1 MRKRVLAGILA
12 VVMAGSIMTGCAGTK
27 KTENKSS
34 VYGENK
40 NKPTSEKVELT
51 IWAGKE
57 DRDYIKK
64 VSENFI
70 NEHKSEADITIKHTD
85 LVEGECRSNLLG
97 DVLKGADVYTTT
109 DGDISAIAAGGAAD
123 PIEDAETVKVENL
136 EAASNAVTV
145 NNTMYGYPITA
156 DNGYFLYYN
165 KKYLNSND
173 VKSLEKI
180 LSVAAKNNK
189 KFAMDWTSGWYLY
202 SFYGQ
207 TGLKVGLNRDGVT
220 NYCDWDSKNKSI
232 KGIDVA
238 KALIKI
244 GKNKGFENTT
254 DWLGGIKKGKV
265 IACVSGIWD
274 EVAIK
279 KMYGKNYAAAKLP
292 TYNCNGKKV
301 QMSTYF
307 GYKMLGVN
315 PYSKNKEWAHKFAR
329 YISNEENQKLRFEM
343 RGQGPSNI
351 NAGKSDEVKKSQA
364 VQAIL
369 EQSKWSE
376 LQRLGGNFWTPSTKL
391 GTAFANDSVKGD
403 LQKYLDKTV
412 AQIKASVVQ

>member
-1 MRKRVLAGILA
+1 
-12 VVMAGSIMTGCAGTK
+12 
-27 KTENKSS
+27 
-34 VYGENK
+34 
-40 NKPTSEKVELT
+40 
-51 IWAGKE
+51 
-57 DRDYIKK
+57 
-64 VSENFI
+64 
-70 NEHKSEADITIKHTD
+70 
-85 LVEGECRSNLLG
+85 
-97 DVLKGADVYTTT
+97 
-109 DGDISAIAAGGAAD
+109 
-123 PIEDAETVKVENL
+123 
-136 EAASNAVTV
+136 
-145 NNTMYGYPITA
+145 
-156 DNGYFLYYN
+156 
-165 KKYLNSND
+165 
-173 VKSLEKI
+173 
-180 LSVAAKNNK
+180 
-189 KFAMDWTSGWYLY
+189 MDWTSGWYLY

-244 GKNKGFENTT
+244 GKNKGFVNTT

-274 EVAIK
+274 EAAIK

-376 LQRLGGNFWTPSTKL
+376 LQRLGGNFWTPATKL

>member
-1 MRKRVLAGILA
+1 MSKRLLAGMLA
-12 VVMAGSIMTGCAGTK
+12 CVMAVSIITGCSNT
-27 KTENKSS
+27 NKAVNNSS
-34 VYGENK
+34 VSKEDK
-40 NKPTSEKVELT
+40 TTSKKVELT

-57 DRDYIKK
+57 DRDYIKT
-64 VSENFI
+64 VSDNFI
-70 NEHKSEADITIKHTD
+70 KEHKSEADITIKHED
-85 LVEGECRSNLLG
+85 MVEGECRSNLLG
-97 DVLKGADVYTTT
+97 DVLKAADVYTTT
-109 DGDISAIAAGGAAD
+109 DGDISSIAAGGAAD
-123 PIEDAETVKVENL
+123 PIEDADEVKAENL
-136 EAASNAVTV
+136 EAASTAVTV

-180 LSVAAKNNK
+180 LSIAAKNNK

-207 TGLKVGLNRDGVT
+207 TGLKVGLNSDGVT
-220 NYCDWDSKNKSI
+220 NYCNWNSTKNAI
-232 KGIDVA
+232 KGTDVA
-238 KALIKI
+238 NTLIKI
-244 GKNKGFENTT
+244 GRNKGFENTT

-274 EVAIK
+274 EAAIK

-301 QMSTYF
+301 QMATYF

-315 PYSKNKEWAHKFAR
+315 PYSKNKEWAHKLAR
-329 YISNEENQKLRFEM
+329 YISNEENQKLRFKM

-376 LQRLGGNFWTPSTKL
+376 LQRLGGNFWTSATNL
-391 GTAFANDSVKGD
+391 GTAFANNSVKGD